1 MSRKVLYISTLHIT
15 TTRTPLSSAPLHH
28 QPKVSAFL
36 FPLTISPLLPP
47 QKENFYCKEDNLFL
61 SGKKENPSSDALLL
75 ALEDPA
81 PAPITSPFSVDS
93 PCALA
98 LDHELSA
105 DLPGFLSVPRAKDVS
120 FSPFFPENDDDDVLL
135 PTLDVLMTE
144 PAPKRTLRSSR
155 STDAK
160 SSETPVVDDVL
171 PSSNSSPGKKERATK
186 KTRRER

>member
-1 MSRKVLYISTLHIT
+1 LSPALYFLRKHT
-15 TTRTPLSSAPLHH
+15 
-28 QPKVSAFL
+28 
-36 FPLTISPLLPP
+36 
-47 QKENFYCKEDNLFL
+47 
-61 SGKKENPSSDALLL
+61 KENPTSDALLL

-105 DLPGFLSVPRAKDVS
+105 DLPGFLSVPRAKDESSLPLDS
-120 FSPFFPENDDDDVLL
+120 FPLAFPDDGNDDDVF
-135 PTLDVLMTE
+135 LDVLMTE

-155 STDAK
+155 STEAK
-160 SSETPVVDDVL
+160 SSETLVVDDVL
-171 PSSNSSPGKKERATK
+171 PSSNSSPGKKQRATK